1 MERFCK
7 HIFLTIFLFVSGA
20 TGFAQGF
27 KTAAEFGFY
36 GGGSYYLGDL
46 NPAKHFVYSK
56 PAFGAIFRYNLTRRY
71 SLRLT
76 ASYGNVYG
84 NDADADDAFQ
94 VQRNLSFKSDILELA
109 FGVELDWFE
118 YNINNMK
125 HPITPYFFY
134 EIAFFK
140 MNPTAELNGEDY
152 TLQNLGTEGQGT
164 TLSDK
169 EPYKLN
175 QISVPLG
182 IGLKF
187 NLRPRMAI
195 SIEYGIRKT
204 FTDYLDDVSGNYVDP
219 DMLAAFN
226 GSLAA
231 EFSDRSVNGSELSNV
246 GFNRGNS
253 SNKDW
258 YAFYCIMFTFKPFK
272 ENVCNMR
279 GWR

>member
-1 MERFCK
+1 MRFLRSIFAIAFAL
-7 HIFLTIFLFVSGA
+7 HISAAGY
-20 TGFAQGF
+20 AQGF
-27 KTAAEFGFY
+27 KTAAEMGFF
-36 GGGSYYLGDL
+36 GGGSYYIGDL
-46 NPAKHFVYSK
+46 NPLQHFVYSK
-56 PAFGAIFRYNLTRRY
+56 PAFGAIFRYNLTKRY
-71 SLRLT
+71 SLRFT
-76 ASYGNVYG
+76 GSYGQVYAS
-84 NDADADDAFQ
+84 DANSDDPFL
-94 VQRNLSFKSDILELA
+94 VNRNLSFKSDILELA
-109 FGVELDWFE
+109 FGVELDLFD

-125 HPITPYFFY
+125 DPITPYFFY
-134 EIAFFK
+134 EVAFFK

-164 TLSDK
+164 SLSDK

-175 QISVPLG
+175 QLSIPLG

-187 NLRPRMAI
+187 NLRKRMAI
-195 SIEYGIRKT
+195 SVEYGIRKT

-219 DMLAAFN
+219 DLLSAYN

-231 EFSDRSVNGSELSNV
+231 EFSDRSLDNSNLSNT

-258 YAFYCIMFTFKPFK
+258 YAFYGILFTFKPFK
-272 ENVCNMR
+272 ENICDMR